1 MTPELVLALVAFA
14 FVTSITPGPNNLML
28 LASGAAF
35 GFRRSVPHM
44 LGVGIGFVAMTVLVG
59 LGLAGLIEAAPGLR
73 LALKAAGVGYMLWFA
88 WKILNAGAPGEA
100 GAAAR
105 PMRFHEAALFQWV
118 NPKAWAMALTAV
130 TAYAPGGT
138 LPAMATVAVIFG
150 LVNIPSVGS
159 WTLLGQRM
167 RRFLTSDRRRRAF
180 NATMAVLLVG
190 SLWPLLAH

>member
-44 LGVGIGFVAMTVLVG
+44 LGVGVGFVAMTVLVG
-59 LGLAGLIEAAPGLR
+59 LGLAGLIDAAPGLR
-73 LALKAAGVGYMLWFA
+73 LALKAAGVAYMLWFA
-88 WKILNAGAPGEA
+88 WKILNAGAPSEA

-159 WTLLGQRM
+159 CTLLGQRM

>member
-1 MTPELVLALVAFA
+1 
-14 FVTSITPGPNNLML
+14 
-28 LASGAAF
+28 
-35 GFRRSVPHM
+35 
-44 LGVGIGFVAMTVLVG
+44 
-59 LGLAGLIEAAPGLR
+59 
-73 LALKAAGVGYMLWFA
+73 MLWFA

-159 WTLLGQRM
+159 WTLLGQGM